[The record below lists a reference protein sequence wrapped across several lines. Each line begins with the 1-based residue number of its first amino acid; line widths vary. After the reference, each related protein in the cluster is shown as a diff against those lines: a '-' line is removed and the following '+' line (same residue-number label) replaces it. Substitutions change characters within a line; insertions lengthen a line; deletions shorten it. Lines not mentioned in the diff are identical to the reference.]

1 MQEAKFWY
9 SWSDSLQ
16 RWGFQDIAC
25 FLLSSSGPLKLF
37 LAQLALVVQPLF
49 LSNISKDE
57 FSALIELLEDSQEC
71 HRFVCFLSEEG
82 LH

>member
-16 RWGFQDIAC
+16 RWGFQETAC
-25 FLLSSSGPLKLF
+25 FILNTSGPLRLF
-37 LAQLALVVQPLF
+37 LAQLAIIVQPL
-49 LSNISKDE
+49 LISRISKDE
-57 FSALIELLEDSQEC
+57 FSAIIELLEDSQEC
-71 HRFVCFLSEEG
+71 NRFVRFLSKEG